1 MSKWRNTSVK
11 IFLSIFFICILL
23 FAFSFV
29 NSTKYTGQSITDAY
43 DLPIGQSMFEGDSI
57 LGQRD
62 PIILPLLGNLNFL
75 SHEFR
80 ALDIKDI
87 FMTLETGV
95 VQFDFTTVSSEGI
108 DAYGNV
114 VNVDGPG
121 YLTLEGD
128 KLAVKE
134 PETYVW
140 GYSAPYKYLTKTSA
154 GVDVVEN
161 GTVVDSI
168 PEDKIKD
175 YEFGNDY
182 FNTSNVRY
190 WYNHEAVE
198 GSNYTLEKGIVEF
211 SDGRSDISSGNVS
224 YIFGED
230 VADYVAAYPEGTP
243 IVLYMGNTTKSD
255 GEMYYTYLGS
265 YPQYGDSVREYN
277 ARQFV
282 KAWNGTII
290 PPNSTSNGRDYI
302 DFGSAKDSTAPGGS
316 AAHGVCPPARA
327 LRGVVLAEGFSLPTG
342 MSTDENAVLFGFNPA
357 RDIKVTNNHDFPV
370 QIEMWTDGSGSGM
383 AIYAKIMRYL
393 PNE

>member
-62 PIILPLLGNLNFL
+62 PIVLPLLGNLNFL

-175 YEFGNDY
+175 YEFSNDY

-198 GSNYTLEKGIVEF
+198 GSK
-211 SDGRSDISSGNVS
+211 
-224 YIFGED
+224 
-230 VADYVAAYPEGTP
+230 
-243 IVLYMGNTTKSD
+243 LYLRK
-255 GEMYYTYLGS
+255 
-265 YPQYGDSVREYN
+265 R
-277 ARQFV
+277 
-282 KAWNGTII
+282 
-290 PPNSTSNGRDYI
+290 NS
-302 DFGSAKDSTAPGGS
+302 
-316 AAHGVCPPARA
+316 
-327 LRGVVLAEGFSLPTG
+327 
-342 MSTDENAVLFGFNPA
+342 
-357 RDIKVTNNHDFPV
+357 
-370 QIEMWTDGSGSGM
+370 
-383 AIYAKIMRYL
+383 
-393 PNE
+393 

>member
-62 PIILPLLGNLNFL
+62 PIVLPLLGNLNFL

-327 LRGVVLAEGFSLPTG
+327 L
-342 MSTDENAVLFGFNPA
+342 
-357 RDIKVTNNHDFPV
+357 
-370 QIEMWTDGSGSGM
+370 IEIGRASC
-383 AIYAKIMRYL
+383 R
-393 PNE
+393 ERV

>member
-1 MSKWRNTSVK
+1 M
-11 IFLSIFFICILL
+11 L
-23 FAFSFV
+23 F
-29 NSTKYTGQSITDAY
+29 
-43 DLPIGQSMFEGDSI
+43 
-57 LGQRD
+57 R
-62 PIILPLLGNLNFL
+62 
-75 SHEFR
+75 
-80 ALDIKDI
+80 
-87 FMTLETGV
+87 
-95 VQFDFTTVSSEGI
+95 SSEGI

-230 VADYVAAYPEGTP
+230 VADYVAAFPEGTP

-342 MSTDENAVLFGFNPA
+342 MSTDENN
-357 RDIKVTNNHDFPV
+357 
-370 QIEMWTDGSGSGM
+370 GSDRKSVV
-383 AIYAKIMRYL
+383 
-393 PNE
+393 